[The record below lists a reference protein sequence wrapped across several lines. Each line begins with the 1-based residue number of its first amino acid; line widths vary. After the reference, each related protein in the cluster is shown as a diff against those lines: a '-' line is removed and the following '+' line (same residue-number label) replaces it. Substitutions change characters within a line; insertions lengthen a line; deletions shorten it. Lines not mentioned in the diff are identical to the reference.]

1 MQPLS
6 CGAAKKNMEMN
17 TKMILGNCHRDGNDL
32 IIQPNM
38 IDDDDNYIIFTITV
52 DGDRIP
58 LSEKELY
65 PDMLGD
71 DTCFSINKAQAKV
84 LISYLQS
91 LVDDM

>member
-1 MQPLS
+1 
-6 CGAAKKNMEMN
+6 MEMN
-17 TKMILGNCHRDGNDL
+17 TKIILENCDRVDNDL
-32 IIQPNM
+32 IIQPDRM
-38 IDDDDNYIIFTITV
+38 GDGSNYITFSITV

-65 PDMLGD
+65 PDMMGD
-71 DTCFSINKAQAKV
+71 ETYFSINKAQAKV